1 MTDFVIGTGTDGII
15 RAREAADWLDKE
27 MPNPPTD
34 QAQRWDLYSD
44 GARVCIMGIQLA
56 NSTLLLL
63 GTRNLRSYA

>member
-1 MTDFVIGTGTDGII
+1 MIDFVIGPGMDGII

-44 GARVCIMGIQLA
+44 GANTCIRFYDEKDSVIFALKW
-56 NSTLLLL
+56 L
-63 GTRNLRSYA
+63 